1 MFLRNINF
9 HFAMAVT
16 LPTQDSGFFSYP
28 QKAGVGGKGVGARN
42 YTKGMVRVKAP
53 KKLIS

>member
-1 MFLRNINF
+1 MFLRNLNF

-16 LPTQDSGFFSYP
+16 LPAQDSGFFSYP
-28 QKAGVGGKGVGARN
+28 QKAGGGGKGVGARN

>member
-1 MFLRNINF
+1 MFLRNLNF

-16 LPTQDSGFFSYP
+16 LLTQDSGFFSYP
-28 QKAGVGGKGVGARN
+28 QKAGGGGKGVGARN